1 MARHPRWLGSLRPAL
16 VALTAA
22 VFTAPGPARAN
33 NAFPDEFS
41 IHFPPAPSPTIFIG
55 ANFGM
60 LVSQDDGLTWRYACE
75 PWVVAGSNA
84 SLAFANVSQY
94 ELTADGALV
103 AAVFDIKAVTR
114 STDTACTWPNS
125 SGSAI
130 DGQKVSDLFPDPNN
144 GSLVLATVVASQNNL
159 PNGNY
164 IVASHDGGK
173 TFEGPH
179 LYDTPASMDLLT
191 GIEIARSKADV
202 YYATLLSTTGG
213 PAQFLAS
220 TNAGLTWTATSLNV
234 ASGTEARIMAV
245 DPDDEKKVYLRAIGS
260 ALTDAILFTADGGQT
275 FTNILSINGQFSS
288 FLRADDGALYA
299 GTRAGKLYVRKA
311 GATNPTDFTV
321 QNAPHLRC
329 LGQRRG
335 TSRIYG
341 CADML
346 VDGYSLA
353 SSDDKAATFQ
363 PVMSLKD
370 LQGPLACAAVQNNCQ
385 AHWQRIQCVL
395 RIGIGADAGQTC
407 GAAQPPPAKPGG
419 SSCSS
424 AAGSASALLVLLAY
438 AWRRRR
444 WC

>member
-1 MARHPRWLGSLRPAL
+1 M
-16 VALTAA
+16 VALAVAA
-22 VFTAPGPARAN
+22 FAAASPARAN

-41 IHFPPAPSPTIFIG
+41 VHFPAAPSQTIFIG

-84 SLAFANVSQY
+84 ALAFANVSLY
-94 ELTADGALV
+94 DATADGALI
-103 AAVFDIKAVTR
+103 AAVFDISTVTR

-125 SGSAI
+125 SGSGIA
-130 DGQKVSDLFPDPNN
+130 GQKVSDFFPDPNDA
-144 GSLVLATVVASQNNL
+144 SLVLATVVASKDGL

-164 IVASHDGGK
+164 IVGSHDGGK

-179 LYDTPASMDLLT
+179 LYDTPTSTDLLT
-191 GIEIARSKADV
+191 GIEIARSKPGV
-202 YYATLLSTTGG
+202 YYATLMSTSGG
-213 PAQFLAS
+213 QARFLAS
-220 TNAGLTWTATSLNV
+220 TDSGATWTATALDIGS
-234 ASGTEARIMAV
+234 AEPRIMAV
-245 DPDDEKKVYLRAIGS
+245 DPDDEKKVYLRVISS
-260 ALTDAILFTADGGQT
+260 ALADGILSTADGGQT
-275 FTNILSINGQFSS
+275 FTKILSIDGQLSS

-299 GTRAGKLYVRKA
+299 GTRAGKLYVRNA
-311 GATNPTDFTV
+311 GATNPMDFTV
-321 QNAPHLRC
+321 RSAPHLRC

-346 VDGYSLA
+346 VDGYSLV
-353 SSDDKAATFQ
+353 SSDDKAVTFQ

-370 LQGPLACAAVQNNCQ
+370 LLGPLTCAPVQTNCQ

-407 GAAQPPPAKPGG
+407 GAAQPPPNPGG
-419 SSCSS
+419 SHCASVG
-424 AAGSASALLVLLAY
+424 GSASALLVLLAY

-444 WC
+444 WS